1 MGIKDLFK
9 KSGSWANLTEEEKER
24 AMKDPKIR
32 KKVEDLEKDA
42 EKIKDSLDDLDSW
55 L

>member
-24 AMKDPKIR
+24 AKKDPKIK
-32 KKVEDLEKDA
+32 KKVKDLEDRA
-42 EKIKDSLDDLDSW
+42 EKMKKNLDTLSDML
-55 L
+55 